1 MHKQELVSSEAR
13 FVEVIVPGL
22 GLIQQNI
29 IFLQARLIKLNIR
42 VIDYRQL

>member
-1 MHKQELVSSEAR
+1 MHKKELVSSEAR

-29 IFLQARLIKLNIR
+29 ILLQAKFIKLNIR